1 LCSLLS
7 SHLAL
12 SMNNLSSLP
21 DSVGSLAT
29 LKHLEVSDNRLQVLP
44 VSIGETREHR
54 GSRVLL
60 LLLCC
65 VEA

>member
-1 LCSLLS
+1 
-7 SHLAL
+7 
-12 SMNNLSSLP
+12 MNNLSSLP